1 MAVYCVSYD
10 LNKQG
15 QNYNA
20 LYDELK
26 KTDCLHILG
35 STWLVSSNESAN
47 QLSSRLQK
55 VMDTNDRLFVSRVNQ
70 WQYDGWLPK
79 TFWEWVDARV

>member
-26 KTDCLHILG
+26 MTDNQHILG
-35 STWLVSSNESAN
+35 STWLVSTRENAT
-47 QLSSRLQK
+47 QLR
-55 VMDTNDRLFVSRVNQ
+55 DRLRQRLDNNDSLFISRVNSGE
-70 WQYDGWLPK
+70 YDGWMPTECWTWLR
-79 TFWEWVDARV
+79 ARV